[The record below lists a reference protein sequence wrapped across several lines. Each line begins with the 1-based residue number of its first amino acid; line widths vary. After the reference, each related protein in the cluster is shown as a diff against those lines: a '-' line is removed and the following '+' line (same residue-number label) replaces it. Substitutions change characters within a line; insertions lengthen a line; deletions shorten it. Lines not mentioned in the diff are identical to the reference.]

1 MSQYDFYLKQCLL
14 PIAPSQLKITINNN
28 NSTYILI
35 DEGQINIL
43 KKAKLTDIEFECEIP
58 QVKYPFAIYNG
69 GSQGAAYFLDYFEKL
84 KTSQEPFQF
93 IVSRTMPSGKVLFS
107 TNMKVSMESYT
118 ITEKAQNGFD
128 LTVKIKLKQYRDYS
142 TKTCEVKVDTATK
155 TATAT
160 TETERPPSTTG
171 GAPDSGLPA
180 SYKIK
185 SGDCLWN
192 IAKKYYGDGS
202 KYTLLASAN
211 GISNPNLIYAGN
223 TLTIPAAT

>member
-1 MSQYDFYLKQCLL
+1 
-14 PIAPSQLKITINNN
+14 
-28 NSTYILI
+28 
-35 DEGQINIL
+35 
-43 KKAKLTDIEFECEIP
+43 
-58 QVKYPFAIYNG
+58 
-69 GSQGAAYFLDYFEKL
+69 
-84 KTSQEPFQF
+84 
-93 IVSRTMPSGKVLFS
+93 
-107 TNMKVSMESYT
+107 MESYT

-128 LTVKIKLKQYRDYS
+128 LTVKIKLKQYRDYA

-160 TETERPPSTTG
+160 TETERAPSTTG
-171 GAPDSGLPA
+171 GAPDSGLPT

>member
-69 GSQGAAYFLDYFEKL
+69 GFQGAAYFLDYFEKL

-185 SGDCLWN
+185 SGDCLLN

>member
-58 QVKYPFAIYNG
+58 QVKYPFAIYTG
-69 GSQGAAYFLDYFEKL
+69 GFQGAAYFLDYFEKL

-128 LTVKIKLKQYRDYS
+128 LTVKIKLKQYRDYA

-160 TETERPPSTTG
+160 TETERAPSTTG
-171 GAPDSGLPA
+171 GAPDSGLPT

>member
-69 GSQGAAYFLDYFEKL
+69 GFQGAAYFLDYFEKL

-93 IVSRTMPSGKVLFS
+93 IVSRTMPSKVLFS

>member
-1 MSQYDFYLKQCLL
+1 MSQYDFYLKSLLL
-14 PIAPSQLKITINNN
+14 PVAPSQLKISVNNN

-43 KKAKLTDIEFECEIP
+43 KKAKLTDIEFECLIP
-58 QVKYPFAIYNG
+58 QVQYPFAVYTG
-69 GSQGAAYFLDYFEKL
+69 GFRGAAYFLDYFEKL
-84 KTSQEPFQF
+84 KTDQKPFQF
-93 IVSRTMPSGKVLFS
+93 IVSRVMPSGKVLFS
-107 TNMKVSMESYT
+107 TNMKVSMEDYK
-118 ITEKAQNGFD
+118 ITEAEKEGFD

-142 TKTCEVKVDTATK
+142 TKTCQVKVEPEQPN

-160 TETERPPSTTG
+160 EETERPPSSV
-171 GAPDSGLPA
+171 DNQLPE

-202 KYTLLASAN
+202 KYTLIAKAN
-211 GISNPNLIYAGN
+211 NISNPNLIYAGN
-223 TLTIPAAT
+223 TLTIPAT

>member
-69 GSQGAAYFLDYFEKL
+69 RFQRAAYFLDYFEKL

-128 LTVKIKLKQYRDYS
+128 LTVKIKLKQYRDYA

-160 TETERPPSTTG
+160 TETERAPSTTG
-171 GAPDSGLPA
+171 GAPDSGLPT